1 MKKFVIAAFAVST
14 AVGSMAMTPALAGS
28 KGNAYGQGSRV
39 CLITY
44 DQATSIGLPLANV
57 VKAQYLPIGI
67 ALKLDTANS
76 LLVTYGPDGATDD
89 GITHKQINVD
99 DAATNPGM
107 STEEACAAIQDY
119 VDSNS
124 ED

>member
-1 MKKFVIAAFAVST
+1 MKKFLIAAFAVST

-44 DQATSIGLPLANV
+44 DRATSIGLPLANV

-89 GITHKQINVD
+89 GINFTKGSWD
-99 DAATNPGM
+99 DAATDLGM
-107 STEEACAAIQDY
+107 STEEACTAIQDY